1 VTLATAIGLA
11 CPGISLT
18 AALAL
23 AIHAIRT
30 RRKP

>member
-1 VTLATAIGLA
+1 MTLATAVGLI

-23 AIHAIRT
+23 AIYAIRQ
-30 RRKP
+30 RRNP